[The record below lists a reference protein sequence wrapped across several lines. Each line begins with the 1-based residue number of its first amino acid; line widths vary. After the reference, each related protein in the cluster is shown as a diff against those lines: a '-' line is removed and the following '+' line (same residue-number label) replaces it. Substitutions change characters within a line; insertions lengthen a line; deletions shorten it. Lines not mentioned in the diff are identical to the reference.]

1 MVPFRVIDTNSKQ
14 MWIVLNYHPG
24 TAAGD
29 EGTYLMAKQDEEERD
44 LPMQVLPARELAKF
58 RLVDF
63 LDEGEDY
70 YND

>member
-1 MVPFRVIDTNSKQ
+1 MVPFRVIDQDSKQ

-24 TAAGD
+24 AAPGD
-29 EGTYLMAKQDEEERD
+29 QGTYLVAKQDEEERD
-44 LPMQVLPARELAKF
+44 LPMQIINAAEMAKF

-63 LDEGEDY
+63 LDDGEDY